1 MITVTYLGADFNTI
15 LGHCNKTEAILRHF
29 ALNGRANNWRWLVI
43 ADDDTILSVSK
54 LMDAIQCYDKV
65 RISYYPN
72 DEFHCYTITVFSNI
86 AILCYIKEEYL
97 MFVTT
102 T

>member
-29 ALNGRANNWRWLVI
+29 ALNGRANNWKWLVI
-43 ADDDTILSVSK
+43 ADDDTILSVAK

-65 RISYYPN
+65 Q
-72 DEFHCYTITVFSNI
+72 
-86 AILCYIKEEYL
+86 YL
-97 MFVTT
+97 MFCDC
-102 T
+102 